1 MNHDDYED
9 GELSPHDRQRI
20 IRDLQAIAQEYQL
33 RGMDLDSIGSCINEL
48 ELNGEL
54 IAQKEARR

>member
-1 MNHDDYED
+1 MNHDDHED
-9 GELSPHDRQRI
+9 ADLSPTDRARI
-20 IRDLQAIAQEYQL
+20 IRDLQAMAQEYQL
-33 RGMDLDSIGSCINEL
+33 RGMDLDSISSCINEL

>member
-9 GELSPHDRQRI
+9 ADLSPHDRQRI
-20 IRDLQAIAQEYQL
+20 IRDLQAMAQEYQL

-54 IAQKEARR
+54 IAQREARR